1 MAQIRHLE
9 PQKRQYT
16 ASEES
21 IPESQLEEYYEAF
34 RYFDKDNSGCIT
46 TKGLGTLMK
55 SLGENPTENEI
66 QRIINTVDIDGNGVM
81 DFKEFVNLMLTKNQH
96 GMEVCEAKEAFKIF
110 DRDDRGFILTS
121 ELRQAFATLEEDISE
136 SELDEI
142 LEDKC
147 QSGNRKISFEG
158 KDIF

>member
-1 MAQIRHLE
+1 MIVLLTLKHKHYLPSGATI
-9 PQKRQYT
+9 T
-16 ASEES
+16 
-21 IPESQLEEYYEAF
+21 
-34 RYFDKDNSGCIT
+34 YFLLIT
-46 TKGLGTLMK
+46 
-55 SLGENPTENEI
+55 
-66 QRIINTVDIDGNGVM
+66 GNGVM